1 MIEDSSPT
9 RPICHKVV
17 KSGKA
22 NHRLSGER
30 SDHLS
35 TFLLKDVEFV
45 ACVYK
50 GLVEDFAQ
58 QSVKAIAGK
67 VVKIGRKRFSRMT
80 IHAGGRQISA
90 WDYYC
95 YGLLKGDTA
104 YGDKFIHDFLRLAL
118 LKRVERLPDEHLRL
132 VSVSQLRFE
141 DMNDNAVVSA
151 DAAIRMIE
159 QEIRMILLAHGRIV
173 QQLLM
178 NGPALSLSTDANRSI
193 DFHEEHIPHQIS
205 ANGASPT

>member
-1 MIEDSSPT
+1 M
-9 RPICHKVV
+9 
-17 KSGKA
+17 
-22 NHRLSGER
+22 
-30 SDHLS
+30 S
-35 TFLLKDVEFV
+35 TFLMKDVEFA

-58 QSVKAIAGK
+58 QSIKTVAGK
-67 VVKIGRKRFSRMT
+67 VIKMGRKRFSRMT
-80 IHAGGRQISA
+80 IHAGDRQVSA

-118 LKRVERLPDEHLRL
+118 LKRIERLSDEHLRL
-132 VSVSQLRFE
+132 ISVSQLGFE
-141 DMNDNAVVSA
+141 EMNDNAVITA
-151 DAAIRMIE
+151 EGAMRMIE
-159 QEIRMILLAHGRIV
+159 QEIRVMLLDHGRIV

-178 NGPALSLSTDANRSI
+178 SGPVLSPMPSAHRPLAI
-193 DFHEEHIPHQIS
+193 GEEPEFYQVS

>member
-1 MIEDSSPT
+1 M
-9 RPICHKVV
+9 
-17 KSGKA
+17 
-22 NHRLSGER
+22 
-30 SDHLS
+30 S
-35 TFLLKDVEFV
+35 TFLLKDLEFA

-67 VVKIGRKRFSRMT
+67 VVKMGRKRFSRMT
-80 IHAGGRQISA
+80 IHAGERQISA

-118 LKRVERLPDEHLRL
+118 LKRIERLPDEHLRL

-141 DMNDNAVVSA
+141 DMNDNVVISA
-151 DAAIRMIE
+151 DAAIRLVE
-159 QEIRMILLAHGRIV
+159 QEIRMMLIDHGRIV
-173 QQLLM
+173 KQILVAEPKLM
-178 NGPALSLSTDANRSI
+178 PVLAEKAGVA
-193 DFHEEHIPHQIS
+193 
-205 ANGASPT
+205 

>member
-1 MIEDSSPT
+1 M
-9 RPICHKVV
+9 
-17 KSGKA
+17 
-22 NHRLSGER
+22 
-30 SDHLS
+30 
-35 TFLLKDVEFV
+35 KDVEFA

-67 VVKIGRKRFSRMT
+67 VIKMGRKRFSRMT
-80 IHAGGRQISA
+80 IHAGERQISA

-118 LKRVERLPDEHLRL
+118 LKRIERLPEEHLRL

-141 DMNDNAVVSA
+141 DMNDNTVITA
-151 DAAIRMIE
+151 DAAMRMIE
-159 QEIRMILLAHGRIV
+159 QEIRVMLLDHGRIV
-173 QQLLM
+173 QQLLTS
-178 NGPALSLSTDANRSI
+178 GPALSPMTSAHRPVALRDETE
-193 DFHEEHIPHQIS
+193 FYQVS
-205 ANGASPT
+205 ANGASPR